1 MNVIKLKFS
10 LKQITPM
17 IHFQNENGATIRA
30 TELKPKLDR
39 FILLWMVYENNKVK
53 CNEQKIDSE
62 TEILKRIVKEKDYD
76 NWIIDEKHIALNY
89 KMRIKAICK
98 DENINLLNHSN
109 KRQKYLG
116 NADYIL
122 DNRNK
127 DEEDKYVSTFSK
139 KILVEIICFD
149 ELLADKI
156 IELLPILIDLTA
168 FGLQQSKGYGN
179 FRVNKIFKE
188 NKKQQYKPD
197 IERNYIK
204 LLKNFNTIN
213 NNVLIY
219 KLKKGFNGYE
229 KSLDEI
235 AKLNGSIKKGM
246 VTKVYEPDYLKNNES
261 IINEKTAMK
270 IHLRN
275 KGYKIKNIPK
285 SLNLDNN
292 KVYYTRGLLGI
303 AQKYDFAV
311 TKCTNPR
318 GNEINIEFVV
328 KVTDKEEGKALRFP
342 SPLHYHV
349 AKDYKTIYIVINNKS
364 LQVLQQL
371 NPKIEFV
378 GKIGDVSIGNISA
391 QLSQKE
397 EFDLEKFFDFVVL
410 RKNENISK
418 LEGNQN
424 G

>member
-89 KMRIKAICK
+89 KMRIKAE
-98 DENINLLNHSN
+98 D
-109 KRQKYLG
+109 Q
-116 NADYIL
+116 
-122 DNRNK
+122 NRNK

-179 FRVNKIFKE
+179 FRVDEIFKE

-219 KLKKGFNGYE
+219 KLKKGFNGHE

-246 VTKVYEPDYLKNNES
+246 VTKVYEPDYLKNNKS

-311 TKCTNPR
+311 TKCTNSR
-318 GNEINIEFVV
+318 GNKINIEFVV

-418 LEGNQN
+418 LEDNQN